1 MINTIESGVLTHGSI
16 CFFYFEMYATYI
28 LRVGRFPG
36 VKICRRAPGVSHLL
50 FADDTLLFFKAESG
64 QAERVKHVIEMY
76 ASSTGQLINP
86 SKCSVRFS
94 SLCPEAMQDSIRD
107 ILEIQR
113 EF

>member
-1 MINTIESGVLTHGSI
+1 LLHSEVSAGGIS
-16 CFFYFEMYATYI
+16 
-28 LRVGRFPG
+28 P

-86 SKCSVRFS
+86 SKCFVRFS

-113 EF
+113 ESFEDKYLGLPTQKEG